1 MRLGLTALVA
11 LLASY
16 SIYLSL
22 LFVRSLECIGPGCGF
37 ELAIAALP
45 FEYIS
50 MVLRWGSFPVVQL
63 SNEASRYITGMFLC
77 GSFSAVALKALMR
90 TAPAS

>member
-1 MRLGLTALVA
+1 MRLGLTAFVA
-11 LLASY
+11 LLACY

-22 LFVRSLECIGPGCGF
+22 LFVRSLECIGPSCGF

-45 FEYIS
+45 FEYLS
-50 MVLRWGSFPVVQL
+50 MALRWGSFPIVQL
-63 SNEASRYITGMFLC
+63 SHEASRYITGMLLC
-77 GSFSAVALKALMR
+77 GLFSAAALKALMR